1 MRVDPSDTEAMEAAG
16 ALLTDLTPLLSA
28 NTLDP
33 KLMRIAI
40 LNHGTPRGL
49 AEFAQQGKDKEAL
62 VENNYDFAAK
72 KDAPDH
78 LELLVTNNSA
88 VEVKDFS
95 LYLTVKDADT
105 GATESYFKPLPGFS
119 VPANGEA
126 RVHLDDA
133 AIAGHFRDN
142 PNGIYHTTQTAKV
155 ITFELAAA
163 GFPKGA
169 PAPGCTYPSA
179 RRWPLA
185 RRRNGWCRTLQR
197 QRSSS
202 CSPGPCRR
210 IRPSARRR

>member
-1 MRVDPSDTEAMEAAG
+1 MKPLKTLTLSGLALVTALMLSHGAYAAG
-16 ALLTDLTPLLSA
+16 LDTDGDGIPDASEVLLGTDPMNPDTDGDGLNDLEDQAPVSLA
-28 NTLDP
+28 DP
-33 KLMRIAI
+33 IAQS
-40 LNHGTPRGL
+40 GPV
-49 AEFAQQGKDKEAL
+49 APFAIKEAL

-78 LELLVTNNSA
+78 LELLVTNSTP

-133 AIAGHFRDN
+133 ALAGHFRDN

-163 GFPKGA
+163 GFSPVRIDVNKDKGGA
-169 PAPGCTYPSA
+169 EAA
-179 RRWPLA
+179 D
-185 RRRNGWCRTLQR
+185 
-197 QRSSS
+197 
-202 CSPGPCRR
+202 
-210 IRPSARRR
+210 

>member
-1 MRVDPSDTEAMEAAG
+1 MKPLKTLTLSGLALVTVLMVSQGAYAAGLDTDGDGIPDASEVLLGTDPMSSDTDGDGLNDLEDKAPVSLADPIAQSGPAA
-16 ALLTDLTPLLSA
+16 PF
-28 NTLDP
+28 
-33 KLMRIAI
+33 AI
-40 LNHGTPRGL
+40 
-49 AEFAQQGKDKEAL
+49 KEAL

-78 LELLVTNNSA
+78 LELLVTNSSA

-163 GFPKGA
+163 GFSPVSIDVNKDKGGA
-169 PAPGCTYPSA
+169 EAA
-179 RRWPLA
+179 D
-185 RRRNGWCRTLQR
+185 
-197 QRSSS
+197 
-202 CSPGPCRR
+202 
-210 IRPSARRR
+210 